1 MALINCP
8 DCNKEVSTSAVSC
21 PNCGAPVAAAQET
34 EAAGTPLTT
43 TQSTSKKFKG
53 QQVIAT
59 LMFIVGAVWIFAA
72 LGQEPPSEAG
82 VTASDY
88 ARRHDLVYRHS
99 HPDVVASRLDARQSR
114 DHMLV

>member
-21 PNCGAPVAAAQET
+21 PNCGAPVAAARET

-53 QQVIAT
+53 QQAIAT
-59 LMFIVGAVWIFAA
+59 LMFIVGATWIFVA
-72 LGQEPPSEAG
+72 LGQEPPSDAG
-82 VTASDY
+82 LA
-88 ARRHDLVYRHS
+88 LVIT
-99 HPDVVASRLDARQSR
+99 
-114 DHMLV
+114 LVGVIWYIVIRIRAWWHHG

>member
-21 PNCGAPVAAAQET
+21 PNCGAPVDAAQET
-34 EAAGTPLTT
+34 KAAGTPLTT

-59 LMFIVGAVWIFAA
+59 LMFIVGAIWIFAA

-82 VTASDY
+82 LP
-88 ARRHDLVYRHS
+88 LVIT
-99 HPDVVASRLDARQSR
+99 
-114 DHMLV
+114 LVGMIWYIVIRIRTWGHHG